1 MAKTTLNVHNGKSM
15 EDKHFS
21 DLGRVEAIR
30 QLYEGTAYEPFA
42 PVRFESAAQAVVTS
56 ASRLFVEGIDFN
68 LVYFPLKHLGYKC
81 VTAATGE
88 LYAAFAHPQTL
99 QLRLGVSAKLDFRE
113 IRELWEGAVTAAREH
128 GYGSVGLD
136 LVPSPNGLTISVS
149 ATGGTTRLVAKRR
162 LAPRSK
168 DLLCISGNL
177 GAAYLGL
184 QLLERG
190 RTQFEAGKEKVET
203 ELSALVKEKQAM
215 GTDAREVGIALVR
228 RLLQISGINRPA
240 IVLYFA
246 PPYCPHST
254 LKEDEK
260 EKFDSLPDQ
269 YSHLYLAIGGVLSAV
284 ILIEDPIK
292 DEAKDAI
299 RALHE
304 AGFSRVVMLTGDSGR
319 TAKAVA
325 KLIGVDDFRAEVLPE
340 DKAAFIKQ
348 EHEAGRKVVMV
359 GDGVNDLPALSA
371 ADVGV
376 AINSGAAIARE
387 IADITISADDLRE
400 LVVLRRLSSALM
412 KRIDGNYRRIMAF
425 NGGLIGLGL
434 LGMMPPARAALL
446 HNISTIYF
454 SVDSM
459 KNLL

>member
-1 MAKTTLNVHNGKSM
+1 MA
-15 EDKHFS
+15 EQHFS

-30 QLYEGTAYEPFA
+30 LLYEGTAYEPFA

-136 LVPSPNGLTISVS
+136 LMPSPNGLTISVS

-190 RTQFEAGKEKVET
+190 RTQFEAGKELP
-203 ELSALVKEKQAM
+203 ELEEYRMIVGSYLKPELNPSIVTRLEEAEIYPSGGVFVSRGLSDAVKCLVRESGLGAKLYADRIPFEGNSFELGRKLDLDPVSAAM
-215 GTDAREVGIALVR
+215 NGGDDCRLLFVVPILALERFRRDFQEFSIVGHLAQSEVGAVLVTPDGAELPLR
-228 RLLQISGINRPA
+228 AQGWPQAEDL
-240 IVLYFA
+240 
-246 PPYCPHST
+246 T
-254 LKEDEK
+254 LI
-260 EKFDSLPDQ
+260 Q
-269 YSHLYLAIGGVLSAV
+269 
-284 ILIEDPIK
+284 
-292 DEAKDAI
+292 
-299 RALHE
+299 
-304 AGFSRVVMLTGDSGR
+304 
-319 TAKAVA
+319 
-325 KLIGVDDFRAEVLPE
+325 
-340 DKAAFIKQ
+340 
-348 EHEAGRKVVMV
+348 
-359 GDGVNDLPALSA
+359 
-371 ADVGV
+371 
-376 AINSGAAIARE
+376 
-387 IADITISADDLRE
+387 
-400 LVVLRRLSSALM
+400 
-412 KRIDGNYRRIMAF
+412 
-425 NGGLIGLGL
+425 
-434 LGMMPPARAALL
+434 
-446 HNISTIYF
+446 
-454 SVDSM
+454 
-459 KNLL
+459 